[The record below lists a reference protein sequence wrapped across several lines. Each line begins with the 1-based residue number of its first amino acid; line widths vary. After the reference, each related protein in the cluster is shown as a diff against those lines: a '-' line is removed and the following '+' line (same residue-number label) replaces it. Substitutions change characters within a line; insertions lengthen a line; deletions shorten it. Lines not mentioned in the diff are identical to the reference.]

1 MTGVEPEKNRPG
13 RGARAVAAIALLGLL
28 ASAAPAAAEGRFR
41 VIVNAGLTGDA
52 IEKNR
57 LSALFLNG
65 SGRWGGTG
73 SPVVVVDQSLASPV
87 RAAFSREVLEMEP
100 RSVLTYW
107 NRRMVEGKGLP
118 PKVKTSD
125 AEVVAFVASKTGG
138 IGYVSESVELPA
150 GVKVLEVI
158 D

>member
-1 MTGVEPEKNRPG
+1 MKSVEPMKNRPSC
-13 RGARAVAAIALLGLL
+13 GARAVVALALLGLL
-28 ASAAPAAAEGRFR
+28 AAATPGRAAGSFR
-41 VIVNAGLTGDA
+41 VIVNAELSGSA
-52 IEKNR
+52 IQKNR

-65 SGRWGGTG
+65 TGRWGTTG
-73 SPVVVVDQSLASPV
+73 RQVVLVDQSLASPV

-107 NRRMVEGKGLP
+107 NRHLVEGKGLP

-125 AEVVAFVASKTGG
+125 AEVVAFVASKAGA
-138 IGYVSESVELPA
+138 IGYVSATIELPP
-150 GVKVLEVI
+150 GVRVLEIV